1 MTKTIDT
8 AGRDPGA
15 RSGADPLLSMRG
27 LRIGFPT
34 SHGIA
39 FAAQKIDLDLA
50 QGEILGLVGE
60 SGSGKSVT
68 CKAIVGMVPH
78 PGAVLGG
85 TVEYDGRDLLALSA
99 REMRDVR
106 AHEIAMIFQDPS
118 SSLNP
123 VFSIGQQIGDVLR
136 VNEGLNRA
144 AALRRGI
151 ELLDSVG
158 IPAPKK
164 RIKAYPHELSGGMRQ
179 RVMIAMA
186 LAGGP
191 RLLLADEPTTALDV
205 TIQDQVLRLLGEV
218 QHRTNMAMILVS
230 HDMGVIG
237 QMADRVAVMYAGYV
251 VEVAAVGDIL
261 RSPGHPYTRALIDAM
276 PELVPAGSQRLRTI
290 PGYPPDLSAL
300 VPGCP
305 FAPRCPLA
313 RAACSNV
320 SMDLIEIRPG
330 RKSAC
335 PFVGPAG

>member
-1 MTKTIDT
+1 MTETIDT
-8 AGRDPGA
+8 TERNLGPPVG
-15 RSGADPLLSMRG
+15 SEPLLTIRG

-34 SHGIA
+34 SRGIA
-39 FAAQKIDLDLA
+39 FAAQNVDLDLA

-85 TVEYDGRDLLALSA
+85 SIEYGGRDLLTLSPHEI
-99 REMRDVR
+99 REVR
-106 AHEIAMIFQDPS
+106 AQEIAMIFQDPS

-136 VNEGLNRA
+136 VNEGLSKRA
-144 AALRRGI
+144 ATRRGI

-158 IPAPKK
+158 IPAPAK

-218 QHRTNMAMILVS
+218 QHRTKMSMILVS

-261 RSPGHPYTRALIDAM
+261 RSPSHPYTKALIDAM
-276 PELVPAGSQRLRTI
+276 PELVPGESQRLRTI
-290 PGYPPDLSAL
+290 PGYPPDLSDL

-313 RAACSNV
+313 RPACADV
-320 SMDLIEIRPG
+320 SMRLIEVGPG
-330 RKSAC
+330 RMSAC
-335 PFVGPAG
+335 PFAGQAA

>member
-1 MTKTIDT
+1 MTNLIDT
-8 AGRDPGA
+8 GSSDLGPAAFP
-15 RSGADPLLSMRG
+15 DPLLSMRR

-34 SHGIA
+34 SRGIA
-39 FAAQKIDLDLA
+39 FAAQNIDLELA

-78 PGAVLGG
+78 PGSVLGG
-85 TVEYDGRDLLALSA
+85 SIEYEGRDLLALSA

-123 VFSIGQQIGDVLR
+123 VFSIGQQISDVLR
-136 VNEGLNRA
+136 LNEGLNKR

-158 IPAPKK
+158 IPAPQK

-186 LAGGP
+186 LSGGP

-205 TIQDQVLRLLGEV
+205 TIQDQVLRLLEEV
-218 QHRTNMAMILVS
+218 QHRTNMSMILVS

-261 RSPGHPYTRALIDAM
+261 RSPSHPYTKALIDAM
-276 PELVPAGSQRLRTI
+276 PELVPGQSQRFRTI
-290 PGYPPDLSAL
+290 PGYPPDLSDL

-313 RAACSNV
+313 RPACGDV
-320 SMDLIEIRPG
+320 SMRLIEVGAG

-335 PFVGPAG
+335 PFAGNSG